1 MNLHDVRKKGRSQAA
16 LFFARDRHGHYAPT
30 WQALCIAQA
39 SWRINGASLG
49 IAQQR
54 PHRNN
59 KLIQIQAQISAD
71 CRNLMG
77 IGPPNFM

>member
-1 MNLHDVRKKGRSQAA
+1 MFARRAARKRPFSLDAIVTVTMHLLGKRYAA
-16 LFFARDRHGHYAPT
+16 LRRLGVST
-30 WQALCIAQA
+30 AL
-39 SWRINGASLG
+39 LG

-54 PHRNN
+54 PRSNN